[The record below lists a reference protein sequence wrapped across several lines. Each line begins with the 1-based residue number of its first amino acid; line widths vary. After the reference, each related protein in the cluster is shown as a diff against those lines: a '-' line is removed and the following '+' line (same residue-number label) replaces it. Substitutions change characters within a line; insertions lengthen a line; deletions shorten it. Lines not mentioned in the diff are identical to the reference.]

1 MADGSLDLDPSK
13 PDGDAADS
21 VTGVA
26 VAKVIDNIDIQG
38 TARVQISLPWLPGF
52 EPWARVA
59 APMAGMWRGT
69 YFIPQ
74 IGDEVLVAF
83 NQGDIRE
90 PYVLGGLW
98 SSVDKPP
105 ALLPADPINKR
116 IIKTP
121 LGHQIQFD
129 DLTQEIS
136 ITSTTQQTITMGLK
150 GITISAGTAPPP
162 TKSTISMDIAGNITI
177 DAKLSLSL
185 KAASISI
192 SGKKVDINGD
202 IATTV
207 KGGAKCA
214 IQGGIVNIN

>member
-1 MADGSLDLDPSK
+1 MADGSLDLDPSQT
-13 PDGDAADS
+13 DVDDADS

-59 APMAGMWRGT
+59 APMAGMGRGT

-74 IGDEVLVAF
+74 VGDEVLVAF

-90 PYVLGGLW
+90 PYILGSLW

-116 IIKTP
+116 IIQTP
-121 LGHQIQFD
+121 LGHKIQFD

-136 ITSTTQQTITMGLK
+136 ITSSTMQTITMGLK

-162 TKSTISMDIAGNITI
+162 AKSTITMDVAGNITI

-185 KAASISI
+185 KAPSISI
-192 SGKKVDINGD
+192 SGKKVDISGD
-202 IATTV
+202 AATTV